1 MKATPL
7 QYGAGLFLNYGSSG
21 DIVGMDHVVVRANT
35 ATAAG
40 GGMAA
45 VFNDY
50 PGFDMVHSQIYGN
63 TGFQGGGF
71 YFQGS
76 APPSGLQFVRIETTD
91 IYSNT
96 ASHGAGFDNDLDR
109 TRPGRFSE
117 L

>member
-1 MKATPL
+1 MIIENNAAP
-7 QYGAGLFLNYGSSG
+7 YGGGLFLNYSLSG
-21 DIVGMDHVVVRANT
+21 DMVEMDHVIVRANT

-40 GGMAA
+40 GGMGV

-50 PGFDMVHSQIYGN
+50 AGFDMVHCQIYGN
-63 TGFQGGGF
+63 TAFQGGGI

-96 ASHGAGFDNDLDR
+96 ASHGAGFDNDCSDP
-109 TRPGRFSE
+109 TRSFF
-117 L
+117 